1 MSLRSKNYLIS
12 NRHVIYLY
20 GIILSMMFYF
30 CLEAKATS
38 PMIQTQSKLKQLDT
52 KIHNLRQTLN
62 SAHDKRGVLNKELS
76 ETEKQIGECVQ
87 KLRLIQHDM
96 SSKERKITELQ
107 ASVITL
113 NQQLVTQ
120 QQLLASHVRARYQ
133 MGEYQPLKWLLN
145 QDNPYKVSRIL
156 TYYQYLIK
164 SRQQLIDQIDETR
177 KKINENKDKLHNELA
192 KNQHLQEQ
200 LTQHQQQLQQS
211 KSYHT
216 TLIDSLN
223 HEIQTNQ
230 LTLRDFQK
238 DKDNL
243 SRLLKSLT
251 QQSVVQSSKPF
262 AQMRKKL
269 PLPIQTEHR
278 SLQKMN
284 QGVTFFADEGTV
296 VTAVYP
302 GKVVFSDWLK
312 GYGLLLIIDHGQG
325 FMTLYAH
332 NQSLF
337 KRKGQMVHQREQ
349 IASVG
354 HSGGIKQNGLYFEI
368 RLRGKAVSPLG
379 WLS

>member
-1 MSLRSKNYLIS
+1 MLMHKKR
-12 NRHVIYLY
+12 Y
-20 GIILSMMFYF
+20 GIALIVMFCF
-30 CLEAKATS
+30 CLEAQSTS
-38 PMIQTQSKLKQLDT
+38 SPVNQTQTKMKQLDA
-52 KIHNLRQTLN
+52 KINNLRQNLV

-76 ETEKQIGECVQ
+76 GTEKQIGEGINQ
-87 KLRLIQHDM
+87 LRSIQRDM
-96 SSKERKITELQ
+96 STKERKINELQ
-107 ASVITL
+107 KSVTNL
-113 NQQLVTQ
+113 NKQLLTQ

-156 TYYQYLIK
+156 TYYQYTIK

-177 KKINENKDKLHNELA
+177 KKITENKEILHNELA
-192 KNQHLQEQ
+192 RNQQMQKQITH
-200 LTQHQQQLQQS
+200 HQQELQQH

-216 TLIDSLN
+216 TLIHSLN

-230 LTLRDFQK
+230 HSLQDFQK

-269 PLPIQTEHR
+269 PLPVQTEHR
-278 SLQKMN
+278 SLQRMN
-284 QGVTFFADEGTV
+284 QGVTFFADEGAV

-337 KRKGQMVHQREQ
+337 KHKGQTVDQREQ

-368 RLRGKAVSPLG
+368 RLRGKAVSPLD